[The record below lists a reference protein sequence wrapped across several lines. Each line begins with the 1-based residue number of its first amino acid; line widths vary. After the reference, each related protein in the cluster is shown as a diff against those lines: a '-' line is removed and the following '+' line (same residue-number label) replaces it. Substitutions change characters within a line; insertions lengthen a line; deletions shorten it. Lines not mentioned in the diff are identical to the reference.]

1 MRTLLKS
8 DELNVLSYEYTD
20 KIIRYLI
27 KQIVR
32 IFGNAKGVL
41 INADEK
47 EVLSYCHTMFEELYA
62 VTYKAFEKLG
72 NRVYKDNG
80 GKRKL
85 GSEWLDE
92 FLLGYSQVTKYVWE
106 HEFDRK
112 EARFAEAVIA
122 SINRVAEI
130 DAGMRTISRMLKQEA
145 VEVTDAA
152 ARQAYKDLGVE
163 EVIWVSNRDEKVC
176 SICKKRDMVKYE
188 LSKVPSK
195 HPNCRCWL
203 IPYPFDDED

>member
-8 DELNVLSYEYTD
+8 DELNVLTYEYTD

-27 KQIVR
+27 KQIIR

-41 INADEK
+41 LSADEN
-47 EVLSYCHTMFEELYA
+47 EVISYCHTMYEELHD
-62 VTYKAFEKLG
+62 VSYKAFEKLG

-80 GKRKL
+80 GTGNL
-85 GSEWLDE
+85 TADWFEE
-92 FLLGYSQVTKYVWE
+92 LLFGYSQVTKYVWE

-122 SINRVAEI
+122 SINRGAEI
-130 DAGMRTISRMLKQEA
+130 DAGMRVISRMLKQEA
-145 VEVTDAA
+145 IEVTDAA
-152 ARQAYKDLGVE
+152 ARQAYKDLGVD

-176 SICKKRDMVKYE
+176 PICKKRDMVRYE
-188 LSKVPSK
+188 LTNIPPK
-195 HPNCRCWL
+195 HPNCRCWV
-203 IPYPFDDED
+203 IPYPFDDEG